1 MPPLA
6 PNVANLLPHNAGR
19 KLSAKDGRSETPQGA
34 VTGRLKGNRPMAV
47 LLFSLLK
54 ESRENLFL
62 KHQKQPQNVPSSVG
76 STLSKGAEMKAKSK
90 NKNQS
95 LNLRNPKQ
103 MDVLN
108 SFAISEGRLSKE
120 DIYAIGNKDIFYRM
134 KNGGFIKETVKGSG
148 VFKATSKLKGL
159 VAKTEGIA
167 FGNGCSNKHS
177 KAITKAT
184 QYLPKEIVTQGRF
197 KSGQSLKSEMD
208 SFKQSGKYH
217 RKVEHIKQGISDRRN
232 SIKQQYQS
240 KVNSGISRFE
250 QYQAKLDYRNE
261 MKQTDIQSEIINSS
275 NPVFIP
281 DFMIQATRD
290 EAQEIL
296 ENLQARYDE
305 TEDDRERSF
314 LRDDIEKMQ
323 MMIDTATTDPI
334 DIYVEIVTDSYGNA
348 KLERHRNYETI
359 MDRPVIYL
367 C

>member
-1 MPPLA
+1 MFLRVSA
-6 PNVANLLPHNAGR
+6 A
-19 KLSAKDGRSETPQGA
+19 LSI
-34 VTGRLKGNRPMAV
+34 
-47 LLFSLLK
+47 
-54 ESRENLFL
+54 
-62 KHQKQPQNVPSSVG
+62 
-76 STLSKGAEMKAKSK
+76 GAEMKAKSK
-90 NKNQS
+90 SKNKSQS

-103 MDVLN
+103 VNVIN

-120 DIYAIGNKDIFYRM
+120 DIYSIGNKDIFYRM

-159 VAKTEGIA
+159 VSKTEGIS

-177 KAITKAT
+177 KAITRAT

-208 SFKQSGKYH
+208 SFRQTGKYH
-217 RKVEHIKQGISDRRN
+217 RKVEHIKQSISERRN
-232 SIKQQYQS
+232 SAKQQYQA
-240 KVNSGISRFE
+240 KVNSGISRSE

-261 MKQTDIQSEIINSS
+261 MKQIDIQSEIINSA

-305 TEDDRERSF
+305 AEDGRERSF
-314 LRDDIEKMQ
+314 LCDDIDKMKA
-323 MMIDTATTDPI
+323 MIDTATTDTI

-359 MDRPVIYL
+359 TDRPVIYL

>member
-1 MPPLA
+1 MPTLA
-6 PNVANLLPHNAGR
+6 PNVANLLSHCADRNLSPKVAR
-19 KLSAKDGRSETPQGA
+19 KHPSGCHRTVES
-34 VTGRLKGNRPMAV
+34 NRPMAV

-54 ESRENLFL
+54 NSRENLFL
-62 KHQKQPQNVPSSVG
+62 EKHQKQPQNVPSSVG
-76 STLSKGAEMKAKSK
+76 THSQKEQKMKAK
-90 NKNQS
+90 NKGKSQI

-103 MDVLN
+103 MNVLN

-159 VAKTEGIA
+159 VSKTEGIA

-177 KAITKAT
+177 RAITKAT

-208 SFKQSGKYH
+208 SFKQTGKYH
-217 RKVEHIKQGISDRRN
+217 RKVEYIKQGVSDRRN
-232 SIKQQYQS
+232 AVKQQYQT
-240 KVNSGISRFE
+240 KVNSGISRSE

-261 MKQTDIQSEIINSS
+261 MKQTDIQSGIINSA

-290 EAQEIL
+290 EAQELL

-305 TEDDRERSF
+305 AEDGRERSF
-314 LRDDIEKMQ
+314 LREDIEKMQ
-323 MMIDTATTDPI
+323 TMLDTATTGTI

-359 MDRPVIYL
+359 TDRPVIYL